1 MEHMRLISRWLILA
15 IAALPVSTV
24 CATAQVANRSTPAA
38 TATADAGSAMQGY
51 QLGPNDRVTINV
63 YGEDDLS
70 REYIVSPGG
79 LVSLPLIGDVVAQ
92 GRTAHDLR
100 DEITRRLADGF
111 LNNPTIT
118 VMISGFRNF
127 YILGEVNK
135 PGQYPY
141 ESGLTLTQAVAEA
154 AGFTYRAAKRY
165 AFVKHEGESKETRV
179 LILPDMPV
187 RPGDTIRL
195 GERYF

>member
-1 MEHMRLISRWLILA
+1 VQSYR
-15 IAALPVSTV
+15 
-24 CATAQVANRSTPAA
+24 
-38 TATADAGSAMQGY
+38 
-51 QLGPNDRVTINV
+51 LGPNDRVTISV

-79 LVSLPLIGDVVAQ
+79 TVSLPLIGDVVAQ
-92 GRTAHDLR
+92 GRTADDLR
-100 DEITRRLADGF
+100 DEIQHRLADGY
-111 LNNPTIT
+111 LNNPTVT

-135 PGQYPY
+135 PGEYPY
-141 ESGLTLTQAVAEA
+141 ESGLTVMQAVAEA
-154 AGFTYRAAKRY
+154 AGYTYRAAKRY
-165 AFVKHEGESKETRV
+165 AFIKHEGETKETR
-179 LILPDMPV
+179 IQISPDMLV